1 MEDHGKLSKH
11 FWLTQGMART
21 IGVNVNDA
29 LRDGRIARGEYAE
42 MVAACCHCDRAEHC
56 MAWMGQQAA
65 GAEALP
71 GWCVVKPRLEG
82 LKEPA

>member
-1 MEDHGKLSKH
+1 MEDHGKLSHH

-29 LRDGRIARGEYAE
+29 LRDGRMGRGEYAE
-42 MVAACCHCDRAEHC
+42 MVAKCCHCDRSEQC
-56 MAWMGQQAA
+56 MAWMGKQTA
-65 GAEALP
+65 GAERAP
-71 GWCVVKPRLEG
+71 GWCAIKPGLER